1 MSWPF
6 TTLRI
11 LYPLLSLFSLIII
24 SLLSAWVSSTN
35 SFSTSFDSYYKQ
47 ITNKPFHSSPNFPME
62 IYFGFIFSIISLI
75 FSTVLSFP
83 KISRKFGYK
92 VFVYLTVTFLSIVW
106 FIISIVILVRVNNG
120 SIIDSKNMTDQ
131 LQEEVH
137 ELQTDYSSEEAIPD
151 TDNLLSFGKAITAL
165 GWVQFLCWTFVK
177 VILAHIR
184 SRKWTKKDRNKKI
197 TIISQYDQY
206 DKDAKMLNTPAILK
220 EIDELVRNPQIAH
233 TTKDPSSKSPVV
245 ELNLQLTKNTTTTY
259 SLDPASFTPTQS
271 PDDYFYSRAL
281 YDYK

>member
-24 SLLSAWVSSTN
+24 SLLSTWVSSTN
-35 SFSTSFDSYYKQ
+35 SFSTSFDSYYKN
-47 ITNKPFHSSPNFPME
+47 ITKKQFHSSPNFPIE
-62 IYFGFIFSIISLI
+62 IYLGFIFSIISLI
-75 FSTVLSFP
+75 FSAVLSFP
-83 KISRKFGYK
+83 RISRKFGYK
-92 VFVYLTVTFLSIVW
+92 VFVYLTNTFLSIVW
-106 FIISIVILVRVNNG
+106 FLLSILIITRVNNG
-120 SIIDSKNMTDQ
+120 SIIDSKNITDQ
-131 LQEEVH
+131 LQKEIN
-137 ELQTDYSSEEAIPD
+137 ELHTEYASEEAIPD
-151 TDNLLSFGKAITAL
+151 TDNLLSFGKAITAFGWIQFL
-165 GWVQFLCWTFVK
+165 GWTLITI
-177 VILAHIR
+177 ILAHIR

-197 TIISQYDQY
+197 TIVSQY
-206 DKDAKMLNTPAILK
+206 DKDAQLLNTPAILK

-233 TTKDPSSKSPVV
+233 TTKDPSSKTPVM

-271 PDDYFYSRAL
+271 PEVDFYSRAL